1 MENPFG
7 LRHKNILVTGASSG
21 IGRAVAIACA
31 QMGASIVVTGRNETR
46 LLCTYHVLE
55 GRGHTY
61 CIADLT
67 DEEEVK
73 GLVKGMK
80 PLDGVVHCA
89 GINRKLPI
97 AGLTEKNIAN
107 VMQTNFVSSVLLSRY
122 LLKEKK
128 LNSEASI
135 VFISSVSVDY
145 PSAGNAIYCASK
157 GAVSSFSRVLALET
171 ANAKIRV
178 NCIEPGMI
186 DTEWLCKTE
195 LSDEQMQRAISKY
208 PFKRFG
214 TPEEVAYAAV
224 YLLSD
229 TTKWMTGSIIK
240 LDGGL
245 TLQ

>member
-1 MENPFG
+1 MKNPFG
-7 LRHKNILVTGASSG
+7 LQRKNILVTGASSG
-21 IGRAVAIACA
+21 IGRAVAVACA
-31 QMGASIVVTGRNETR
+31 QMGASLVVTGRNEAR
-46 LLCTYHVLE
+46 LLETYHALE
-55 GRGHTY
+55 GQGHAY
-61 CIADLT
+61 RIADLT

-73 GLVKGMK
+73 ALVKGLN

-89 GINRKLPI
+89 GINKRLPI
-97 AGLTEKNIAN
+97 SGLTEKNIAN

-122 LLKEKK
+122 LLKDKK
-128 LNSEASI
+128 LNVEASV

-145 PSAGNAIYCASK
+145 PTTGNAIYCASK
-157 GAVSSFSRVLALET
+157 AAVNSFSKVLALET
-171 ANAKIRV
+171 ADAKIRV

-186 DTEWLCKTE
+186 TTEWLEKTE
-195 LSDEQMQRAISKY
+195 LSDEQIQRAISKY

-214 TPEEVAYAAV
+214 TPGEVAYAAV

-229 TTKWMTGSIIK
+229 TTKWMTGSVIK